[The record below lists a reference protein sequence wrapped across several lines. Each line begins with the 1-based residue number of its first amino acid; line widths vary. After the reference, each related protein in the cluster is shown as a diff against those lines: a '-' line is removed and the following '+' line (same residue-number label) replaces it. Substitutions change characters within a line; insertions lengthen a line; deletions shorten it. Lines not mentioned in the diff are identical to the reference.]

1 MAKRQAKHI
10 VIPVSLWE
18 STDLTIQ
25 EKHLLIDIDSI
36 CDSADGVAAGIQTL
50 ATLSGLTQKE
60 VKHTLNE
67 LYLKGAI
74 DISVDADGAKRI
86 KPYLYKEQYVKRGEK
101 IVIGDKP
108 TDMETI
114 DYDLIQET
122 WNTVCASLPKIERFT
137 PRRKQK
143 VRSCLKGASATVSDL
158 IKVIKLVATS
168 SFLNGS
174 KTSWQCSFDWV
185 IKSPD
190 NFTKIIEGQYHK
202 DFSEQQYY
210 NAIIRDKAIELDK
223 KEDDYYR

>member
-1 MAKRQAKHI
+1 MAKRQI
-10 VIPVSLWE
+10 RFITVPLSVWE
-18 STDLTIQ
+18 SADLTIA

-36 CDSADGVAAGIQTL
+36 CESADGVVAGVQTL
-50 ATLSGLTQKE
+50 ATLSGMTQKD

-74 DISVDADGAKRI
+74 ETSIGVDGEKRI
-86 KPYLYKEQYVKRGEK
+86 KPLLYKDRYIKRGEK
-101 IVIGDKP
+101 VLLGDKP
-108 TDMETI
+108 TDVETI
-114 DYDLIQET
+114 DYVNIQET
-122 WNTVCASLPKIERFT
+122 WNTVCVSLPKIERFT
-137 PRRKQK
+137 SRRKQK

-202 DFSEQQYY
+202 EFAERQYY
-210 NAIIRDKAIELDK
+210 EAIMAGKTVNVDSEK
-223 KEDDYYR
+223 DDYYR